1 MIAWPIDGNN
11 ILRNCRQL
19 LRNKVDQKMD
29 SVVHFGLGKPK
40 KRKSTTTYHVSL
52 EENDDLTEA
61 DAKILRI
68 EQEIRTTSPDGE
80 ETSRWRDLE
89 STCQE
94 SSSCS
99 IINHLQDDLDDLLD
113 NGKLDAVNRC
123 ENDAGVDAEVDGK
136 NEVAV
141 QTDGDLTCAP
151 LFTKV
156 RFPES
161 TYCPTM
167 DVRGQHTKMYNKDI
181 VFFVLLGLL
190 GGDTPS
196 TVHRCVA
203 ALPKHMPCLKETDHS
218 KLDIPSQECCKCEN
232 FFFAQK
238 SGVKI

>member
-29 SVVHFGLGKPK
+29 SVVLFGLGKPK

-99 IINHLQDDLDDLLD
+99 IINHLQDDLDDL
-113 NGKLDAVNRC
+113 
-123 ENDAGVDAEVDGK
+123 
-136 NEVAV
+136 
-141 QTDGDLTCAP
+141 
-151 LFTKV
+151 
-156 RFPES
+156 
-161 TYCPTM
+161 
-167 DVRGQHTKMYNKDI
+167 
-181 VFFVLLGLL
+181 
-190 GGDTPS
+190 
-196 TVHRCVA
+196 
-203 ALPKHMPCLKETDHS
+203 DH
-218 KLDIPSQECCKCEN
+218 Q
-232 FFFAQK
+232 
-238 SGVKI
+238 V